1 MLQHPFD
8 HDAAAPSLGKIA
20 RTVQELRALHAKI
33 IKGLP
38 PPLQSYCH
46 SVYWSEDNLVLNI
59 THHAALSKIRL
70 LCPNL
75 LNVLQQQGIPV
86 RKIKPTIFFL
96 PSHAPTGDKMQ
107 KMTPAALK
115 AFEELAQTVTDPAL
129 KKAIATL
136 LNAHK

>member
-1 MLQHPFD
+1 MLQHPFEKE
-8 HDAAAPSLGKIA
+8 ATPSLGKIV
-20 RTVQELRALHAKI
+20 RTVQELGTLHTKVI
-33 IKGLP
+33 RGLP

-46 SVYWSEDNLVLNI
+46 SVYWSEDHLVLNI

-75 LNVLQQQGIPV
+75 LSVLQQQGIAV

-96 PSHAPTGDKMQ
+96 PNQAPTGHKAHH
-107 KMTPAALK
+107 MTPAALK

-129 KKAIATL
+129 KKAITTL
-136 LNAHK
+136 LAANK